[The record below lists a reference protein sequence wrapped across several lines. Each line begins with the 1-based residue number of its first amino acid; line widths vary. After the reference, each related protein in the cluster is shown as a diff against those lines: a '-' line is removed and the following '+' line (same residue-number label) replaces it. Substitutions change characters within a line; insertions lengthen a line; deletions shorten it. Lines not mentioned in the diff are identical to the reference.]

1 MSRLECMKTRN
12 RLITFSFVGVSI
24 LFATVACV
32 SINLAEA
39 AGTAAPTHSPT
50 ATPAATSVGLG
61 DLTKSSPEAIEK
73 DLRIAC
79 EMSKLTENLSKT
91 SVFKKDRAD
100 LAYRV
105 AELMSAAFKTPEVK
119 DAYRAIVVANP
130 KTRVDLW
137 HQVAKEGGVKGFSC
151 KTIGFNL

>member
-1 MSRLECMKTRN
+1 MVSRLVSMKTSN
-12 RLITFSFVGVSI
+12 RLITFSFVGALV
-24 LFATVACV
+24 LFCTVACV

-39 AGTAAPTHSPT
+39 AGTPAPT
-50 ATPAATSVGLG
+50 ATPASTSVGLG
-61 DLTKSSPEAIEK
+61 DLTKATPDAIEK

-79 EMSKLTENLSKT
+79 EMSKLAQNLAKT
-91 SVFKKDRAD
+91 SVFKNDRAD

-119 DAYRAIVVANP
+119 DAYRTIVVADP

-137 HQVAKEGGVKGFSC
+137 HQVAKDGGVKGFSC

>member
-1 MSRLECMKTRN
+1 MSRLECMKTGN
-12 RLITFSFVGVSI
+12 RLITFSFFGVSI
-24 LFATVACV
+24 LFAAVACV

-39 AGTAAPTHSPT
+39 AGTPVPT

-61 DLTKSSPEAIEK
+61 DLTKSSPDAIEK

-79 EMSKLTENLSKT
+79 EMSKLTQNLSKT
-91 SVFKKDRAD
+91 SVFKNDRAD

-105 AELMSAAFKTPEVK
+105 AELMSATFKTPEVK
-119 DAYRAIVVANP
+119 DAYRAIVVADP

-137 HQVAKEGGVKGFSC
+137 HQVAKDGGVKGFSC